1 MPQSLF
7 QGVARAADGTRL
19 AVQTRGEGPALL
31 LLAGQAN
38 NHHWWDLVRADF
50 AAERTT
56 ITFDYRGTGASEFRD
71 MPCSTRQFAQ
81 DAVAVLDYVGVASA
95 DVYGTSMG
103 GRVAT
108 WVAVDARRRLR
119 RLILGCTTP
128 GGSHSVERSRDVR
141 LSLVATGQSAD
152 VLADLMYTPE
162 YRRNHP
168 GPYNTLGDPSMTD
181 AARRRH
187 LRASNDH
194 DAWDELPAVTADTLI
209 LHGTDDRLAPYVNA
223 ELLANRI
230 PGARLHPFEGARH
243 AYFEECRPEAS
254 DIAMGFLR
262 G

>member
-1 MPQSLF
+1 
-7 QGVARAADGTRL
+7 
-19 AVQTRGEGPALL
+19 
-31 LLAGQAN
+31 
-38 NHHWWDLVRADF
+38 
-50 AAERTT
+50 
-56 ITFDYRGTGASEFRD
+56 
-71 MPCSTRQFAQ
+71 
-81 DAVAVLDYVGVASA
+81 
-95 DVYGTSMG
+95 
-103 GRVAT
+103 
-108 WVAVDARRRLR
+108 
-119 RLILGCTTP
+119 
-128 GGSHSVERSRDVR
+128 
-141 LSLVATGQSAD
+141 
-152 VLADLMYTPE
+152 MYTPE

-194 DAWDELPAVTADTLI
+194 DAWDVLPAVTADTLI
-209 LHGTDDRLAPYVNA
+209 LHGTDDRLAPYANA